1 MKKLHGLAG
10 SLALGVFALSI
21 TGCRTHNQQD
31 KGTPLWKQG
40 KVTEA
45 AAAFTKKANSQAD
58 TKDTIIWR
66 LGQGTA
72 LRTAGQVKESQ
83 VAFEQA
89 EAKISTYEERA
100 KVRLGNEAGAML
112 SNQDNLPYEGRDYDK
127 VMLSTYKALNYIQL
141 GDFEKARPELIR
153 AFQRQQDAVE
163 NNKKQIEKAEEKIKK
178 AAGDKTVAEGEKA
191 ADDKTV
197 TEGEKAA
204 DDKTVTEGEKA
215 ADDKTVTEEP
225 KLAAAEPGTVEEKT
239 AKAESSADKAR
250 QDPKVS
256 SALSTNYFE
265 LDTLKA
271 YADYVNPFPVYLD
284 GIYFLNFSAGGSDL
298 ERARKSFERVRGL
311 SGDNKYIKADLEAAD
326 TALRGEPV
334 PPTTYIIFETGCAPW
349 RGQIRIDIP
358 LFFIGSGNVPYVG
371 AAFPRLKFDDNYVSS
386 LTVSADGTDD
396 TTITVASMDSVV
408 GQSFKNELPTI
419 ITKTLVST
427 TIKAGIAYGI
437 NKAVSDQNAIAG
449 IFAKVIT
456 GLGQAAM
463 NIADLRTWTT
473 LPKEFQICR
482 IPTPTNQ
489 VITLS
494 TPASAQ
500 KVEVKVEPNSVNLI
514 YVKAINATNTL
525 IVNQVKFK

>member
-21 TGCRTHNQQD
+21 TGCQTHNQQD

-45 AAAFTKKANSQAD
+45 AAAFTKKANSKAD

-89 EAKISTYEERA
+89 EAKISTYEGKP
-100 KVRLGNEAGAML
+100 KVSVGNEMAAML
-112 SNQDNLPYEGRDYDK
+112 SNQANLPYEGRDYDK

-153 AFQRQQDAVE
+153 AYQRQQDAVE

-178 AAGDKTVAEGEKA
+178 ADDDKKDAEEKKAADNKNVAEGEKA
-191 ADDKTV
+191 ADDKKV
-197 TEGEKAA
+197 AEGEKVAHDNAA
-204 DDKTVTEGEKA
+204 TS
-215 ADDKTVTEEP
+215 
-225 KLAAAEPGTVEEKT
+225 EEKV
-239 AKAESSADKAR
+239 AKAKSSADKAR
-250 QDPKVS
+250 QDPTVS
-256 SALSTNYFE
+256 AALTNNYAE
-265 LDTLKA
+265 LDSLKA

-284 GIYFLNFSAGGSDL
+284 GIYFLNFSTGGSDL
-298 ERARKSFERVRGL
+298 ERARKSFERVQGL
-311 SGDNKYIKADLEAAD
+311 SGDNKYVKADLDAAD

-334 PPTTYIIFETGCAPW
+334 PPATYIIFETGCAPW

-358 LFFIGSGNVPYVG
+358 LFFIGSGNVPYAG
-371 AAFPRLKFDDNYVSS
+371 AAFPRLKFDDNYVPS
-386 LTVSADGTDD
+386 LTVSADGKDE
-396 TTITVASMDSVV
+396 TTITVASMDNVV

-419 ITKTLVST
+419 ITKTLAST
-427 TIKAGIAYGI
+427 TLKALIAYSI
-437 NKAVSDQNAIAG
+437 NKAASDQNAIG
-449 IFAKVIT
+449 GLFAKLIT
-456 GLGQAAM
+456 SIVQITM
-463 NIADLRTWTT
+463 NIADLRTWTI

-489 VITLS
+489 VITFS